1 MINNKERN
9 GALGKIR
16 TPDPLV
22 RSQILYPTE
31 LPARGLCLTSRIG
44 CSEVVHFPYFRDQVK
59 LIIAYILLS
68 LVFIVTPNL
77 SIADSAFI
85 KIGVL
90 NNQAKSKSEVI
101 RHWEPT
107 ADYLAMKLPGYDF
120 EIVPLGFYEI
130 EQAVGKGKVDFIL
143 TNPGIFVNLA
153 ARNWVT
159 PLTTINNV
167 IGDESYS
174 VFGGVIFTLSKNDNI
189 NSLADL
195 KGKRVMA
202 VNETSLGGYLM
213 ATRELR
219 KHGINP
225 KVDFF
230 QLTFTDSHEQVV
242 ESVIQGNADIGMVRT
257 DTLERLYH
265 SNVITPSMV
274 KIINPIKSANFPLE
288 HSTRLYPEWPFS
300 RVQHTSKELAEKVT
314 LTLLRMP
321 SDFPSRFAGGYARW
335 TLPRDYTQVHELFKE
350 LQLPP
355 YAFANEFTLSDAL
368 KRYWYWP
375 LIGILTL
382 LLLVAA
388 ISAVIRRNKRLE
400 QAKQKIEHQYEL
412 IVNSV
417 TDGIYGIDTK
427 GRCTF
432 VNLAMETMTGWK
444 AKDLLNKHLH
454 PLLHHTRKD
463 GSQATVEECPMYQ
476 SFIDDKPYFVSD
488 DIFWNKDGSSLVVE
502 YSSTPIRDQENKIMG
517 GVVVFRDISERKEA
531 KDKLQQHEL
540 QLSHVA
546 RLSMLGEMASG
557 IAHEINQ
564 PLTAIATNSKACIRM
579 LESNTPN
586 IDNCADVME
595 KIAGQAERAGEV
607 IRHIRHFVHKD
618 TPKMQAVRIQAMLDT
633 VLDLLQNELQRHDV
647 KLTLNIADP
656 NSQVLAQ
663 EIQIEQVILNLIRNG
678 IEALES
684 TAVHKREIILSTALT
699 NTLLNTSSTI
709 PSTAPL
715 NQGVA
720 NNMLEIR
727 VTDSGTG
734 LSEKVQEQVFDPFVT
749 TKQDGM
755 GLGLSISQGIIE
767 AHGDR
772 IRVDSTDQGASFYF
786 ALPLVQDRT

>member
-1 MINNKERN
+1 MFFRKKRN
-9 GALGKIR
+9 GALGRIR

-31 LPARGLCLTSRIG
+31 LPARDLSYKLGG
-44 CSEVVHFPYFRDQVK
+44 VAEDAYFPCFHVQVK
-59 LIIAYILLS
+59 LIIVYILLA
-68 LVFIVTPNL
+68 LFFLFIPPL
-77 SIADSAFI
+77 AKADSSFI

-90 NNQAKSKSEVI
+90 NNQATSKAAVI
-101 RHWEPT
+101 RLWEPT

-120 EIVPLGFYEI
+120 EVVPLGFYEI

-153 ARNWVT
+153 ARDWVS
-159 PLTTINNV
+159 PLATINNV

-174 VFGGVIFTLSKNDNI
+174 VFGGVIFTRSENDSI
-189 NSLADL
+189 QALDDL
-195 KGKRVMA
+195 KGKRVIA

-213 ATRELR
+213 VLRELR
-219 KHGINP
+219 EKGINP
-225 KVDFF
+225 KTDFF
-230 QLTFTDSHEQVV
+230 QLTFTDSHKKVV
-242 ESVIQGNADIGMVRT
+242 QAIMQGNADVGFVRT
-257 DTLERLYH
+257 DTLERMFRNN
-265 SNVITPSMV
+265 SIPPNAI

-321 SDFPSRFAGGYARW
+321 SDFPSQFSGGYAKW
-335 TLPRDYTQVHELFKE
+335 TLPRDYSQVHELFKE
-350 LQLPP
+350 LKLPP
-355 YAFANEFTLSDAL
+355 YAFASEFTLSDAL
-368 KRYWYWP
+368 KRYWYWA
-375 LIGILTL
+375 LIGLTTL
-382 LLLVAA
+382 LFLMTA
-388 ISAVIRRNKRLE
+388 ISAVIRRNKRL
-400 QAKQKIEHQYEL
+400 QLAKEKLEHQYEL

-417 TDGIYGIDTK
+417 ADGIYGIDTK

-432 VNLAMETMTGWK
+432 VNQAIQTMTGWQS
-444 AKDLLNKHLH
+444 KDLLNQNLQ

-463 GSQATVEECPMYQ
+463 GSKAALEECPMYH
-476 SFIDDKPYFVSD
+476 SFKDNKPHFVSD
-488 DIFWNKDGSSLVVE
+488 DIFWKKDGTSIPVE
-502 YSSTPIRDQENKIMG
+502 YSSTPMRDQRDTIIG

-531 KDKLQQHEL
+531 RDKLQKHEL

-579 LESNTPN
+579 LESAQPN

-618 TPKMQAVRIQAMLDT
+618 TPNMQAVPIQTILDT
-633 VLDLLQNELQRHDV
+633 VLDLLHSELQRNDV
-647 KLTLNIADP
+647 KLTLDIADP
-656 NSQVLAQ
+656 KNLVIAQ
-663 EIQIEQVILNLIRNG
+663 EIQIEQVILNLVRNA
-678 IEALES
+678 IESLEPI
-684 TAVHKREIILSTALT
+684 AIHKRKITLSTRIAHIAKH
-699 NTLLNTSSTI
+699 NK
-709 PSTAPL
+709 
-715 NQGVA
+715 
-720 NNMLEIR
+720 LEIR
-727 VTDSGTG
+727 VTDSGNG
-734 LSEKVQEQVFDPFVT
+734 LSKKVQEQLFNPFVT
-749 TKQDGM
+749 TKTDGM

-772 IRVDSTDQGASFYF
+772 IHVDSTEKGASFYF
-786 ALPLVQDRT
+786 FLSLAPNQIAPTTNL